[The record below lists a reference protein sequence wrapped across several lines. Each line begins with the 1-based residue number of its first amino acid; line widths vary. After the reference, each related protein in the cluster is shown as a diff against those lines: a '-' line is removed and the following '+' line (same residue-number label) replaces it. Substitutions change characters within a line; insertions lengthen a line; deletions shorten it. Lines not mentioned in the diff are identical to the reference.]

1 MVHGRS
7 SLSGQRA
14 ALWCLGGPLCLP
26 DGLLCGLWEVL
37 SVHPTR
43 PAAAHGM
50 SFSTHPT
57 RLSVAH
63 GRSSPATQPGSP
75 WSMGGP
81 QPPSQPPPVPCGA
94 SRCRDRVIL
103 VACGHNHREDTG
115 VTSTPATSSLQQR
128 GGRVHSGPH
137 PRNLLLPGSI
147 PPPPS
152 TLGLVSPGRDRRTWG
167 HPGCSQPRFGALRSR
182 GGSPIRKPGC
192 RDPPPRG
199 REAQEGLKPGWVQ
212 DLARARGS
220 GLIWGRG
227 GHGEGM
233 GGDRGGLPSPDS
245 LSSKLFFN

>member
-1 MVHGRS
+1 MGCSVVYGRS
-7 SLSGQRA
+7 SLSTQPGQLQPMGCPSLPTQPGS
-14 ALWCLGGPLCLP
+14 LWPMGGPLQPPNQALR
-26 DGLLCGLWEVL
+26 GRWEVL
-37 SVHPTR
+37 SR
-43 PAAAHGM
+43 PANP
-50 SFSTHPT
+50 HPCPVGPPDVGTGLFWWPVAIITGRT
-57 RLSVAH
+57 RVS
-63 GRSSPATQPGSP
+63 
-75 WSMGGP
+75 
-81 QPPSQPPPVPCGA
+81 PPPLPLPLC
-94 SRCRDRVIL
+94 
-103 VACGHNHREDTG
+103 
-115 VTSTPATSSLQQR
+115 SSG

-167 HPGCSQPRFGALRSR
+167 HPGCSQPRFGALRSG

>member
-128 GGRVHSGPH
+128 GGGCTVVPTPGTCSCLDPF
-137 PRNLLLPGSI
+137 LLLPA
-147 PPPPS
+147 P
-152 TLGLVSPGRDRRTWG
+152 WG
-167 HPGCSQPRFGALRSR
+167 WCPQ
-182 GGSPIRKPGC
+182 GGT
-192 RDPPPRG
+192 D
-199 REAQEGLKPGWVQ
+199 
-212 DLARARGS
+212 
-220 GLIWGRG
+220 GRG
-227 GHGEGM
+227 DILAAH
-233 GGDRGGLPSPDS
+233 SHDS
-245 LSSKLFFN
+245 GR